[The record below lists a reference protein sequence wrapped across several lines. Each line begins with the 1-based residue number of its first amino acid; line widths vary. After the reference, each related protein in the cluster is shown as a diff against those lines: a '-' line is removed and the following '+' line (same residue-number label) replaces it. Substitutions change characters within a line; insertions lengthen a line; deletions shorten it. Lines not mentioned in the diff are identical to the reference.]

1 MQYIKPQKNPKNKG
15 GRVIRQMMTN
25 TNETFKTND
34 RNSVFLQIEK
44 SGLKYLFKTFASKS
58 FSN

>member
-15 GRVIRQMMTN
+15 GRVIRQLMTN

-34 RNSVFLQIEK
+34 IHSVFYQIEK
-44 SGLKYLFKTFASKS
+44 NALKYLFKMFASKS